1 MFSLNTVGM
10 LSQLTEDPHWWLTV
24 ILSLVSCIL
33 PVVAQKAYMV
43 FYRPRPSQ
51 LMQEYQYKHE
61 KTLGLSNR
69 QSCCFGTPE
78 SVPESSVKLNQVQMV
93 ELNEQDGD
101 GEAVKRNKDYEK
113 RILGIA
119 KTGNA
124 KAEV

>member
-1 MFSLNTVGM
+1 MQNMFSLNTVGM

-61 KTLGLSNR
+61 KTLGLTNR
-69 QSCCFGTPE
+69 QSCCFGTKTSGAEPNAN
-78 SVPESSVKLNQVQMV
+78 LNQVQMV
-93 ELNEQDGD
+93 DLAEQDGD
-101 GEAVKRNKDYEK
+101 GEVAKRNKDYEK
-113 RILGIA
+113 RILGIS
-119 KTGNA
+119 KT
-124 KAEV
+124 AEV